1 MIQLMKYIYVIFDNM
16 PAQEDIDLNTKITVY
31 RLFLQ
36 LTYVIDV
43 KAVIKPAD

>member
-1 MIQLMKYIYVIFDNM
+1 MKYIYVIFDNM